1 MKHDFRDLVV
11 PARPGRRHFL
21 RRSGGMALGLAWQP
35 WRAWAESAPDGAVHR
50 TPDGWKETVQ
60 GDGRMLVAPVA
71 HAGDLLVVLIG
82 PARDAEGPATAQ
94 LQSLADAAE
103 TSARRLSRGAVQTA
117 DRAGLQM
124 LTMPASV
131 DQPGV
136 GVHDRLYALVSDGR
150 RVVFVIVLT
159 RGADTLHAQRPALA
173 QLLQG
178 IAPGTASARD
188 VAKEATQ
195 PAIAGGGGIPYGGKP
210 VNVLDKAFR
219 PSGRGKS
226 FPAPAIVDGAPV
238 GPWWY
243 VSISKYGADIRT
255 EVYFPDGTVTALFRP
270 GGPRLADLEGMHAL
284 GDDGFIG
291 RYRVSGGQLSV
302 VWGGEEKN
310 AISRPVVVH
319 ERGEA
324 SSFLWFQREYQPA
337 LPVGAQF
344 LAGVWRQGAMG
355 TFTFRADGT
364 VTTTANMIE
373 AQWGRAPGNDTVQGR
388 WFLDGYLL
396 AMRFGADGDRVCTA
410 FRTPHGDLVL
420 RQSLLTRQ

>member
-1 MKHDFRDLVV
+1 VV
-11 PARPGRRHFL
+11 
-21 RRSGGMALGLAWQP
+21 
-35 WRAWAESAPDGAVHR
+35 
-50 TPDGWKETVQ
+50 
-60 GDGRMLVAPVA
+60 
-71 HAGDLLVVLIG
+71 
-82 PARDAEGPATAQ
+82 
-94 LQSLADAAE
+94 
-103 TSARRLSRGAVQTA
+103 
-117 DRAGLQM
+117 
-124 LTMPASV
+124 
-131 DQPGV
+131 
-136 GVHDRLYALVSDGR
+136 
-150 RVVFVIVLT
+150 VLT
-159 RGADTLHAQRPALA
+159 RGKDTLRAQRLALA

-178 IAPGTASARD
+178 IAPGAASAR
-188 VAKEATQ
+188 EAAP
-195 PAIAGGGGIPYGGKP
+195 PAAAGGGGIPYGGKP

-219 PSGRGKS
+219 PSGRGKP

-255 EVYFPDGTVTALFRP
+255 EVYFPDGTATALFRP
-270 GGPRLADLEGMHAL
+270 GGPRLVDLEGMHAL
-284 GDDGFIG
+284 GDDGFVG
-291 RYRVSGGQLSV
+291 RYQVGGGQLKV

-310 AISRPVVVH
+310 AISRPLVVH

-337 LPVGAQF
+337 LPVSAQF